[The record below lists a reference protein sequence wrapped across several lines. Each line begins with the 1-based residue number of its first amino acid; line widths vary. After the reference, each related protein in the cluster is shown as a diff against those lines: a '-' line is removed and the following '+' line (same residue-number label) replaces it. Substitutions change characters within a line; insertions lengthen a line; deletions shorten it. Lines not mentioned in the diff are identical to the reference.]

1 MMSYKMTRFLQSIH
15 IENIDDFDL
24 EFEMVGYDRF
34 DKTRLNMVIVKQ
46 TPWKYSLLREFQDG
60 LETITYRYLLRFS
73 YLVRPNYYDVV
84 SLFEDWYQTIYR
96 LPHNLELSGD
106 DETINIEYQN
116 VNKFSCLS
124 NAPVCNQSSI
134 CQHLFPQKDAL
145 LTSLGL
151 PAPLTHR
158 LSPHGHCTHAALSP
172 AMPPFR

>member
-46 TPWKYSLLREFQDG
+46 TPWKYSYLREFQDG

-73 YLVRPNYYDVV
+73 YLVRPNYHDVV

-106 DETINIEYQN
+106 D
-116 VNKFSCLS
+116 
-124 NAPVCNQSSI
+124 
-134 CQHLFPQKDAL
+134 
-145 LTSLGL
+145 
-151 PAPLTHR
+151 
-158 LSPHGHCTHAALSP
+158 
-172 AMPPFR
+172 